1 MCSLV
6 QIFVV
11 SEIIQFINYT
21 VKNFIIKDQ
30 HKPESEPHCKL
41 GTGVDNNAL
50 TNKYATLAAWLQ
62 WAIKGYCSGR

>member
-21 VKNFIIKDQ
+21 VKNLIIKDQ
-30 HKPESEPHCKL
+30 HKPESESHCK
-41 GTGVDNNAL
+41 TRAGVDNNAL
-50 TNKYATLAAWLQ
+50 TNKYATLAA
-62 WAIKGYCSGR
+62 